1 MPNWRIEFA
10 MAATD
15 QTVDSFE
22 CEISKLTRY
31 ISKNGS
37 LAGSI
42 PVISP
47 SQGQRIASILGGEGR
62 MTMYAYYG
70 DECWWGG
77 LLDRTS
83 LKSNSFGALLD
94 FEGVTFEAYPDRRE
108 ARTDQSFKQTEQ
120 TELVRW
126 LWNYIQGTGAGSSL
140 RIDVGPKH
148 RFTGYIDLEWKRS
161 EIRTVGSLIKEASN
175 RVGGYEWIIDC
186 YADQGTRYRELVIGY
201 PAIGRPDNQLTL
213 TYPGDIMEY
222 TIEGDATDGATSF
235 QARGKAPDP
244 EGSPNPSKGVY
255 DPKTG
260 ETTIVGDPPKGSE
273 KQDPIMSKE
282 YHADKLLQAGYLRTD
297 ATVDR
302 SQVTDVNILNKWAE
316 LARDTRSGPLVLPSI
331 MTRMDGL
338 TQAVLGSHVMLR
350 INDHPFPP
358 GPYGEPGYES
368 SARCIGYEIN
378 PGEYGA
384 PNLAQII
391 FENPYDEDAQNRSPV

>member
-31 ISKNGS
+31 ISKTGA
-37 LAGSI
+37 LAGSV

-47 SQGQRIASILGGEGR
+47 ALGQRISTVLGGEGR

-70 DECWWGG
+70 EECWWGG
-77 LLDRTS
+77 MLDRTS

-108 ARTDQSFKQTEQ
+108 ARTDESFRSTEQ
-120 TELVRW
+120 TEIVRW
-126 LWNYIQGTGAGSSL
+126 LWQYMQGTGAGSNL
-140 RIDVGPKH
+140 RVNVGDRH

-161 EIRTVGSLIKEASN
+161 EIRTVGSLIQEASN

-186 YADQGTRYRELVIGY
+186 YANQGTRYRDLVIGY
-201 PAIGRPDNQLTL
+201 PAIGRPDNQVTL
-213 TYPGDIMEY
+213 TYPGDIVEY
-222 TIEGDATDGATSF
+222 EIEGDATDGATSF

-244 EGSPNPSKGVY
+244 EGSPNPMPNPNPS
-255 DPKTG
+255 PKAVALAADT
-260 ETTIVGDPPKGSE
+260 PSGSE
-273 KQDPIMSKE
+273 RQEPIMSQQ
-282 YHADKLLQAGYLRTD
+282 YHADDLHRAGYIRMD

-302 SQVTDVNILNKWAE
+302 GTVTSIPILNKWAE
-316 LARDTRSGPLVLPSI
+316 LARNTRSGPLVLPSI
-331 MTRMDGL
+331 LTRMEGM
-338 TQAVLGSHVMLR
+338 TQAVLGSNIMLR

-378 PGEYGA
+378 PGEYGS
-384 PNLAQII
+384 PDLARII
-391 FENPYDEDAQNRSPV
+391 FENPYDETAQNRSPV